1 MGKKIALCCAIE
13 WVEMDETA
21 VNSVSVETAVL

>member
-1 MGKKIALCCAIE
+1 MEKIALCAIE

-21 VNSVSVETAVL
+21 VNSVSVEAAVL